1 MEYKVKCNP
10 HNGFNKIS
18 SLGDGEMK
26 LSELG
31 LIVLEDAQS
40 FEANSGGFEVAL
52 IILGGKCAVS
62 GDNFNFPCVGA
73 RKDVFD
79 GKPYTVYI
87 PRNTN
92 YKITALGKVDIAW
105 ADSPSELD
113 TPAYV
118 ITPEQVIECHIG
130 KRTYERD
137 AYLML
142 TEKFPSAHF
151 YIGEAYV
158 KDGRHASYPPHR
170 HDFDN
175 PPIEVDMEETYF
187 FRFKPNQGYGIQ
199 KIYTDDRSLDVTY
212 TVEENDTTLIPR
224 GYHPVIGAPGYD
236 MYYLWVM
243 AGAVN
248 RKFVSVIDPAHKWV
262 LDM

>member
-1 MEYKVKCNP
+1 MEYKVKCTP
-10 HNGFNKIS
+10 KPGFTKIC
-18 SLGDGEMK
+18 SLGDGELK

-31 LIVLEDAQS
+31 IIYLEDGQS
-40 FEANSGGFEVAL
+40 YSANSGGFEVAL
-52 IILGGKCAVS
+52 VILGGKCAVK
-62 GDNFNFPCVGA
+62 GDGFDFPCVGQ

-79 GKPYTVYI
+79 GKPHTVYI

-92 YKITALGKVDIAW
+92 YTITGIGHVEIAW
-105 ADSPSELD
+105 TDSPSELD
-113 TPAYV
+113 IPPYV
-118 ITPEQVIECHIG
+118 ITPEQVIDCHIG
-130 KRTYERD
+130 KGAYERD

-158 KDGRHASYPPHR
+158 HDGKHASYPPHR

-175 PPIEVDMEETYF
+175 PPVEVDMEEIYF
-187 FRFKPNQGYGIQ
+187 FRFNPKQGYGIQ

-224 GYHPVIGAPGYD
+224 GYHPVNVAPGYD

-248 RKFVSVIDPAHKWV
+248 RKFVSVIDPDHLWV
-262 LDM
+262 LEK